1 MDDVEMKNSLD
12 ATAVMDEAVALYKGG
27 SYVQAFTKAR
37 TVMAEGGVPQGYS
50 FYFMWMAYRYVRQMG
65 ANVPPDDVALS
76 VSYFRENSSG
86 GPSLVRSVFLAQM
99 IELSKLKPDV
109 VGLDA
114 FCSYGVTILRDED
127 YQRREVA
134 MPSGKKIQY
143 ESLAEKLAT
152 RLYNLLKSCRG
163 GAHAAEL
170 MPFFR
175 QVGERCPWNKYIK
188 MYIGLLHFWSG
199 NADEARKAFQGIL
212 LTAPEWYIWKNMAY
226 VTRDAEEQKAFCC
239 KAVLMSPDEKYS
251 GSIHLQLA
259 AMLASADKQLAAG
272 EVARY
277 MDIYHRNNWRISADA
292 LRLHAELQTAP
303 LPSASADF
311 YARYAEKAEQIV
323 YGSIQPVEMTYQRD
337 ERNAAGKR
345 RAMLQSVQPKQT
357 LCIPPAQL
365 GADAKP
371 GDVYAVRYVKNGGR
385 PVLLTATFLRHQA
398 KPAVAAAALQDREV
412 EGKVSLPANGAG
424 FAFIAKK
431 YFVPDRL
438 RAAHQLQDGQMAKAL
453 ARQTADGRWRVVKI
467 L

>member
-1 MDDVEMKNSLD
+1 MKNSLD

-37 TVMAEGGVPQGYS
+37 MVMAEGGVPQGYS

-199 NADEARKAFQGIL
+199 NRKKIKKYVADI
-212 LTAPEWYIWKNMAY
+212 I
-226 VTRDAEEQKAFCC
+226 V
-239 KAVLMSPDEKYS
+239 
-251 GSIHLQLA
+251 
-259 AMLASADKQLAAG
+259 
-272 EVARY
+272 
-277 MDIYHRNNWRISADA
+277 
-292 LRLHAELQTAP
+292 AELV
-303 LPSASADF
+303 
-311 YARYAEKAEQIV
+311 YHNIGKEKEFCGI
-323 YGSIQPVEMTYQRD
+323 YTWCSLWDKDG
-337 ERNAAGKR
+337 AANITKEVR
-345 RAMLQSVQPKQT
+345 VTDDAANEIIDLLANDQKYYR
-357 LCIPPAQL
+357 L
-365 GADAKP
+365 GNPDDLK
-371 GDVYAVRYVKNGGR
+371 
-385 PVLLTATFLRHQA
+385 L
-398 KPAVAAAALQDREV
+398 REV
-412 EGKVSLPANGAG
+412 FTPELIKTE
-424 FAFIAKK
+424 I
-431 YFVPDRL
+431 
-438 RAAHQLQDGQMAKAL
+438 
-453 ARQTADGRWRVVKI
+453 TRVGI
-467 L
+467 R